1 MLLLGFGSM
10 VIGLLRVPI
19 LLKIPIAIA
28 VVLAVIPFTIY
39 QKTEFRKV
47 LIAAAIIAV
56 AGSVAF
62 DVILL
67 LPLNFVGPLL
77 AFIIYWVIVSAV
89 LDHYFDVHYDQ
100 SYAVTAQIVVPTV
113 LIWMIAGFVML
124 LLQHTVVR

>member
-62 DVILL
+62 DVVLM

-89 LDHYFDVHYDQ
+89 LDHYFDVYYDQ
-100 SYAVTAQIVVPTV
+100 SYAVTAEIVVPTV